1 MGKAG
6 RCGRRA
12 ARVNWRLQCKIESS
26 TRRVQRPAPP
36 RPPQSRL
43 VQAGRWSPARSLWVA
58 GLDGERVARSGW
70 ARAIRAVYLR
80 YYALST
86 AYAAPR
92 WVWIGMDEPY
102 EHERGAM

>member
-1 MGKAG
+1 MEPYEVALA
-6 RCGRRA
+6 CG
-12 ARVNWRLQCKIESS
+12 L
-26 TRRVQRPAPP
+26 
-36 RPPQSRL
+36 
-43 VQAGRWSPARSLWVA
+43 G
-58 GLDGERVARSGW
+58 DGESVARSGW

>member
-1 MGKAG
+1 MGGGALRG
-6 RCGRRA
+6 RFGLRA
-12 ARVNWRLQCKIESS
+12 WMAR
-26 TRRVQRPAPP
+26 A
-36 RPPQSRL
+36 
-43 VQAGRWSPARSLWVA
+43 
-58 GLDGERVARSGW
+58 VARSGRL
-70 ARAIRAVYLR
+70 RAIRAVYLR